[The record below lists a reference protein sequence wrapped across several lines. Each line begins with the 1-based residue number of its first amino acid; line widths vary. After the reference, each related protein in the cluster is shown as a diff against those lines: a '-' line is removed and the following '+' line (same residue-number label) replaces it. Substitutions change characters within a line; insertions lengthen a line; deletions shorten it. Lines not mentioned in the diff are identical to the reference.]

1 MEELTSSKVATHR
14 ARAARLLR
22 GRPAFV
28 TGADGF
34 VGSHLVDELV
44 GAGSEVFAFVRAT
57 SSGGLH
63 NLEDA
68 ADRIEVIK
76 GNLEDRHS
84 VYSAL
89 RILQDAA
96 PKPIIFH
103 LGAQAHVGDSWKRPY
118 DTMLSNAIGT
128 LNLLQSIID
137 LDMDIYKFDAAGT
150 SEEYG
155 NYETDRT
162 ASRNPR
168 EENHLV
174 LHERSPINPKSIYAT
189 SKLATDFLTMN
200 YSDAYGLPGVVTRM
214 FNNYGPRQNPTYIT
228 GTVITQALERPRVVL
243 GNLQTMRDFCYI
255 SDGVRGHLD
264 VALFGHPGEVYC
276 YGYGQNITI
285 RDWARLILKIGE
297 QEGYWKGRRIVSSK
311 ERFRPGQSDV
321 ERLKVGYD
329 KLHALTG
336 WDPIVSWEEGI
347 QKTIA
352 WYAQHP
358 EKWRDRIDWS

>member
-1 MEELTSSKVATHR
+1 VTRLPASKAAHYQK
-14 ARAARLLR
+14 RAAQLLK

-34 VGSHLVDELV
+34 VGSHVVDALAAA
-44 GAGSEVFAFVRAT
+44 GAKVYAFIRAT

-63 NLEDA
+63 NLDHIA
-68 ADRIEVIK
+68 HRIEIVK

-84 VYSAL
+84 IYSAL
-89 RILQDAA
+89 RILEDEKQ
-96 PKPIIFH
+96 KPIILH

-128 LNLLQSIID
+128 LNLLQSIVD
-137 LDMDIYKFDAAGT
+137 LGLDIYKFDAAGT

-155 NYETDRT
+155 NVDDDF
-162 ASRNPR
+162 R
-168 EENHLV
+168 EQHSQDDAGHLV

-200 YSDAYGLPGVVTRM
+200 YYDAYGLPGVVTRM

-228 GTVITQALERPRVVL
+228 GTVITQALERPKVAL
-243 GNLQTMRDFCYI
+243 GNLATMRDFCYI

-264 VALFGHPGEVYC
+264 TTLFGHPGEVYC
-276 YGYGQNITI
+276 YGYGQNISI
-285 RDWARLILKIGE
+285 RDWAKLILRIGE
-297 QEGYWKGRRIVSSK
+297 RAGYWKGRQIISSK
-311 ERFRPGQSDV
+311 ARFRPGKSDV

-329 KLHALTG
+329 KLNALTG
-336 WDPIVSWEEGI
+336 WEPRVSWEEGI
-347 QKTIA
+347 RLTIA
-352 WYAQHP
+352 WYAEHP